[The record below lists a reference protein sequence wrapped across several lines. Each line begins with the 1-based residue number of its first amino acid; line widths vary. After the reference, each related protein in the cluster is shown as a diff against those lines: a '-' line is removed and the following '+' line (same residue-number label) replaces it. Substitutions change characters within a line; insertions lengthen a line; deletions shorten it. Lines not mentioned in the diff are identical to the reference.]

1 MTQAPPLNGQ
11 VIGQA
16 ERATR
21 AVLDVL
27 LAAEN
32 TSFVNW
38 VTLNLTATQDDTK
51 TEALVDQLVNGLR
64 IDQTEARAA
73 VDEVDAAGLVSVGDR
88 VRLTTAGEAKYA
100 RISAG
105 IADIAARLYHDLAH
119 DDLVIAR
126 RVLETLTDRAR
137 AELATAS

>member
-21 AVLDVL
+21 ALLDVL
-27 LAAEN
+27 LAAES
-32 TSFVNW
+32 TPFVKW
-38 VTLNLTATQDDTK
+38 VALNLVATQGETT
-51 TEALVDQLVNGLR
+51 TESLLEQMVNGLR
-64 IDQTEARAA
+64 IDRAEAQAA
-73 VDEVDAAGLVSVGDR
+73 IHDLDGEALTTTHDL
-88 VRLTTAGEAKYA
+88 VRLTSDGEARYA

-105 IADIAARLYHDLAH
+105 IAELAARLYHDLPH

-126 RVLETLTDRAR
+126 RVLETVTERAR
-137 AELATAS
+137 AELVAL

>member
-11 VIGQA
+11 IIGQA

-21 AVLDVL
+21 ALLDVL

-32 TSFVNW
+32 SPFVNW
-38 VTLNLTATQDDTK
+38 VAINLVATRGELT
-51 TEALVDQLVNGLR
+51 TESLLEQMVSGLR
-64 IDQTEARAA
+64 IDEAEARAA
-73 VDEVDAAGLVSVGDR
+73 IHDLEGEALMTTGDL
-88 VRLTTAGEAKYA
+88 VRLTMEGEATYA

-105 IADIAARLYHDLAH
+105 IAELAARLYSDLPH

-126 RVLETLTDRAR
+126 RVLETVTERAR
-137 AELATAS
+137 AELVAR

>member
-21 AVLDVL
+21 ALLDVL
-27 LAAEN
+27 LAAES
-32 TSFVNW
+32 TPFVQW
-38 VTLNLTATQDDTK
+38 VALNLVATQGETTTDFLLK
-51 TEALVDQLVNGLR
+51 QMVNGLR
-64 IDQTEARAA
+64 IDKAEAQAA
-73 VDEVDAAGLVSVGDR
+73 IHDLDGEALMTTHDL
-88 VRLTTAGEAKYA
+88 VRLTSDGEARYA

-105 IADIAARLYHDLAH
+105 IAELAARLYHDLPH

-126 RVLETLTDRAR
+126 RVLETVTERAR
-137 AELATAS
+137 AELVAR